1 MTQAVIKLMRFMNK
15 SFILLFIL
23 AYHFWAYAQHNP
35 LRDSLKVATEALNYH
50 PDSLDLRLKKASWN
64 VQLGEWDYAKGEY
77 DQVLVREPNN
87 LAALYFRAFVN
98 EQLHR
103 YSFAR
108 LDYEHL
114 LYLVPGNFEAQLGLA
129 LLNER
134 DNHHTEALDGLNR
147 LVMQFPDSSL
157 AYAARANLE
166 RDHQQYDLAAF
177 DYTEAIRRAPDNTDY
192 L

>member
-1 MTQAVIKLMRFMNK
+1 MPKVNTIRC
-15 SFILLFIL
+15 
-23 AYHFWAYAQHNP
+23 
-35 LRDSLKVATEALNYH
+35 LRGSQII
-50 PDSLDLRLKKASWN
+50 W
-64 VQLGEWDYAKGEY
+64 Q
-77 DQVLVREPNN
+77 
-87 LAALYFRAFVN
+87 RAFVN

-147 LVMQFPDSSL
+147 LVMQFPDSTL

-192 L
+192 LLARADIWITLRQYEKAKNDLQKLMTLGIPRMALKPFFERIKRKS